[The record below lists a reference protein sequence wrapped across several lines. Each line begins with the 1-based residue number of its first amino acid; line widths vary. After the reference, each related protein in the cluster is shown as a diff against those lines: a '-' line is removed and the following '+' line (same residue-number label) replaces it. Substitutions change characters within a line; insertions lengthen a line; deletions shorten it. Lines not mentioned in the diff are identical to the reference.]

1 MNENEIPQKQWLLD
15 LAEAG
20 LEERHVIHIA
30 IRFQEFE
37 EEARKISDRLSE
49 FVRKMK
55 EVEDAKAK
63 RV

>member
-1 MNENEIPQKQWLLD
+1 MNENETPQKQWLLD

-37 EEARKISDRLSE
+37 EEVRKISDRLSE

-55 EVEDAKAK
+55 EAQDA
-63 RV
+63 RSRD